1 MEPYEYLAKALV
13 VVEKSMAEKAG
24 FTVEEIDE
32 AQASTEAKAAKVK
45 LVVLE
50 HCGFCGR
57 YEPIV
62 ERLWNVPACGACRA
76 MVYDDQ
82 DPQGGGCA
90 P

>member
-1 MEPYEYLAKALV
+1 MEPYEYLAKVLDKV
-13 VVEKSMAEKAG
+13 
-24 FTVEEIDE
+24 D
-32 AQASTEAKAAKVK
+32 QACQSKPI
-45 LVVLE
+45 VVLE

-62 ERLWNVPACGACRA
+62 ERLWNVPACDACRA

-82 DPQGGGCA
+82 DPKGGGCA